1 MARDMRSDC
10 LDIAAY
16 SIGENMPEK
25 ATLEALEKL
34 DMGDRITC
42 LAIGKAAWHMAK
54 GADAALGDRIVRGT
68 IITKTGHL
76 KEDIPGFYAMEA
88 GHPVPDDR
96 SLKAGALALILASSL
111 AEQDHL
117 LVLLSGGGSSLME
130 SLMPGV
136 NLEDLIS
143 INRILLES
151 GAPIEDINVV
161 RKRLSMI
168 KAGRLA
174 LAASPARVTTLILS
188 DVVGNDLEAVASGPT
203 MPDRTTREQAYMI
216 AKKNRLPLTQA
227 MKEAMDVETPKELP
241 LSETISIGDVTR
253 LCRSALK
260 RATALGYE
268 TTVLTAS
275 LRCEAKEAG
284 SFLASIGQYHGGK
297 GPKAFILG
305 GETVVHVRGGGL
317 GGRNQ
322 ELALAAAIGIRDIEG
337 VALASIGSDGTD
349 GPTDSAGGIVDGR
362 SFFRMVEAGI
372 DPKKALEEN
381 DSNRALGASG
391 DLVNT
396 GPTGTNVN
404 DLVVMICK

>member
-1 MARDMRSDC
+1 MARDLRSDC
-10 LDIAAY
+10 LEIATY
-16 SIGENMPEK
+16 SIGENMPQK
-25 ATLEALEKL
+25 ATLEALGKL
-34 DMGDRITC
+34 DIGDRITC
-42 LAIGKAAWHMAK
+42 LAVGKAAWHMAK
-54 GADAALGDRIVRGT
+54 ATDTALGDRIARGI

-88 GHPVPDDR
+88 GHPIPDDR
-96 SLKAGALALILASSL
+96 SLKAGALALSLASSL
-111 AEQDHL
+111 DEQDHL

-143 INRILLES
+143 INRTLLES
-151 GAPIEDINVV
+151 GTPIEDINVV
-161 RKRLSMI
+161 RKRLSMV

-203 MPDRTTREQAYMI
+203 MPDRGTREQAYMI
-216 AKKNRLPLTQA
+216 ADKNRLYLTRA
-227 MKEAMDVETPKELP
+227 MKEAMDMETPKTLT
-241 LSETISIGDVTR
+241 LSETISVGDVTK
-253 LCRSALK
+253 LCSTASE
-260 RATALGYE
+260 RAIALGYE
-268 TTVLTAS
+268 TTVLTSS

-284 SFLASIGQYHGGK
+284 SFLASLGQYHAGK

-322 ELALAAAIGIRDIEG
+322 ELALAGAIDIRGIEG
-337 VALASIGSDGTD
+337 IALASIGSDGTD
-349 GPTDSAGGIVDGR
+349 GPTDSAGGVVDGQ

-381 DSNRALGASG
+381 DSNRALMASG

-404 DLVVMICK
+404 DLVVMLCK